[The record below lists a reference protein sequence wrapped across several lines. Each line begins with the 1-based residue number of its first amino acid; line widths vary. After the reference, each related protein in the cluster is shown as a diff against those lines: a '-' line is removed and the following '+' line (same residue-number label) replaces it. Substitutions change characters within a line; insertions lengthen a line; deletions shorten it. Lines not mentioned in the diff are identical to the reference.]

1 MFHFLDNSAFREKTD
16 NCENFKRKRLN
27 KGNFFFR
34 NSKVCNR
41 MASSKKQERTEA
53 VAWRFSVKKV
63 FLEILQNSQESN
75 CARVLLP
82 LACNFINKETLAQ
95 VFSNEF
101 CEISKNTFYYRTH
114 RVATSVKKE
123 RKFFKLAFILNWH
136 LLKVLKLL
144 VFVLLSVFIISNI
157 MVRKQ
162 QC

>member
-1 MFHFLDNSAFREKTD
+1 MKKLTSVKTSREKDLTK
-16 NCENFKRKRLN
+16 E
-27 KGNFFFR
+27 FFFFEIQKYATEWR
-34 NSKVCNR
+34 HQ
-41 MASSKKQERTEA
+41 KKQERTEA

-75 CARVLLP
+75 CNRVLLP